1 MFCSKD
7 KGHDHLLLSYKT
19 IIVLNFT
26 FRSAWYL
33 ELVIVYN
40 TLSYKMVVGTD
51 MFPIWISNGSSPS
64 TENNCY
70 FPPALQSSMLFQMSS
85 YMCLV
90 PAWTILANF
99 LLDKFLIFLQNMSP
113 CLLELFL
120 APSPT
125 PRHSQYS
132 HHQWWPRAGHLKSI
146 PVGRG
151 FITNTV

>member
-70 FPPALQSSMLFQMSS
+70 SPLRCSQACCSR
-85 YMCLV
+85 CLHIC
-90 PAWTILANF
+90 AW
-99 LLDKFLIFLQNMSP
+99 
-113 CLLELFL
+113 CLLGLSLQISYLTNSSSFYKICHL
-120 APSPT
+120 AFWSFSWPPPQPLAT
-125 PRHSQYS
+125 P
-132 HHQWWPRAGHLKSI
+132 
-146 PVGRG
+146 
-151 FITNTV
+151 NTVTTSGGQGQGI